1 MIISDSM
8 EKLTEMKIQKL
19 IPIDNLR
26 SMKQQIHY
34 SLIQSA
40 LLLLCS
46 WKKTFKRYIISKSVP
61 KLQKSVIEG

>member
-8 EKLTEMKIQKL
+8 EKLTEMKIEKL

-26 SMKQQIHY
+26 SMKQQIHH

-46 WKKTFKRYIISKSVP
+46 WKKLSNVIS
-61 KLQKSVIEG
+61 